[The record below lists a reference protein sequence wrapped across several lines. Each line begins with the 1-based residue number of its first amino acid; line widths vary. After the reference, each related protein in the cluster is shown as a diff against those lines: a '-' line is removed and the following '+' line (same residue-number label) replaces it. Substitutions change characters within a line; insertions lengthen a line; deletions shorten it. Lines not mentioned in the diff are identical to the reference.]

1 MFDNVGPKIKVVSM
15 TFAILGIISSFV
27 GGGTIIGNGMTWLG
41 VAILVIGS
49 LLSWIGS
56 LVMIGLSEII
66 ENTYET
72 KEYTKLMAMQ
82 QTGLSEKEVEDWC
95 NGYEVDEDN

>member
-1 MFDNVGPKIKVVSM
+1 MFENVGPKIKVVSM

-27 GGGTIIGNGMTWLG
+27 GGGAIIGNGKIGLG
-41 VAILVIGS
+41 VVIIVIGS

-56 LVMIGLSEII
+56 LAMIGLAEII

-72 KEYTKLMAMQ
+72 KEYTKLIAMQ

-95 NGYEVDEDN
+95 NGYEVDDE